1 MVELKKINE
10 IVDIFTDSTAGIFH
24 ALKSIASG
32 DSFEWLDND
41 EYLDIDYYVS
51 HSGEKYA
58 SKFYLSMLDH
68 NKDITYIANVI
79 YNRFSEKWKRI
90 YDAMMMEYNPINN
103 YDMVENEN
111 VNTDITNTSN
121 GSSNVFGFNTESEGG
136 VPDGKNEVS
145 NTTSGKFKDNY
156 RELRRS
162 GNIGV
167 TTSAQLL
174 AGELEVRKN
183 IFIESVMNDI
193 DSIMC
198 LKIY

>member
-10 IVDIFTDSTAGIFH
+10 IVDIFDDSTAGIFH

-32 DSFEWLDND
+32 ESFGWLDND

-58 SKFYLSMLDH
+58 SRFYLTMIDH
-68 NKDITYIANVI
+68 NKDISYIANII
-79 YNRFSEKWKRI
+79 YNRFSEKWKHI
-90 YDAMMMEYNPINN
+90 YDAMMLEYNPLEN
-103 YDMVENEN
+103 YSMVEDEN

-121 GSSNVFGFNTESEGG
+121 GSSNVFGFNTDSEDG
-136 VPDGKNEVS
+136 VSDSKNEVS
-145 NTTSGKFKDNY
+145 STTSGKFDDNH
-156 RELRRS
+156 RKLTRS

-167 TTSAQLL
+167 TTSQQMLES
-174 AGELEVRKN
+174 ELEIRKN
-183 IFIESVMNDI
+183 IFIEMVMNDI

>member
-24 ALKSIASG
+24 ALKGIATG
-32 DSFEWLDND
+32 ESFDWLQND
-41 EYLDIDYYVS
+41 EYLDMDYYVS

-58 SKFYLSMLDH
+58 SKFYLNMLEH
-68 NKDITYIANVI
+68 NKNISYIANI
-79 YNRFSEKWKRI
+79 IFNKFSEKWKRI
-90 YDAMMMEYNPINN
+90 YDAMMLEYNPIEN
-103 YDMVENEN
+103 YSMVEDEN

-121 GSSNVFGFNTESEGG
+121 GSSNVFGFNTESEDG

-156 RELRRS
+156 RQLKRA

-167 TTSAQLL
+167 TTSQQMLES
-174 AGELEVRKN
+174 ELQIRKN
-183 IFIESVMNDI
+183 IFIETVMNDI

>member
-24 ALKSIASG
+24 ALKGIATG
-32 DSFEWLDND
+32 ESFDWLEND

-58 SKFYLSMLDH
+58 SMFYLTMLEH
-68 NKDITYIANVI
+68 NKTISYIANI
-79 YNRFSEKWKRI
+79 IFNRFSEKWKHI
-90 YDAMMMEYNPINN
+90 YDAMMMEYNPIEN
-103 YDMVENEN
+103 YSMVEDEN

-121 GSSNVFGFNTESEGG
+121 GASNVFGFNTESEDG

-156 RELRRS
+156 RQLKRA

-167 TTSAQLL
+167 TTSQQMLES
-174 AGELEVRKN
+174 ELQIRKN
-183 IFIESVMNDI
+183 IFIETVMNDI

>member
-90 YDAMMMEYNPINN
+90 YDAMMKEYNPLEN
-103 YDMVENEN
+103 YSMVEDEN

-136 VPDGKNEVS
+136 VSDGKNEVS

-156 RELRRS
+156 RQLKRA

-167 TTSAQLL
+167 TTSQQMLES
-174 AGELEVRKN
+174 ELEIRKN
-183 IFIESVMNDI
+183 IFIETVMNDI

>member
-1 MVELKKINE
+1 MILKKINE

-24 ALKSIASG
+24 ALKSIATG
-32 DSFEWLDND
+32 ESFDWLNND
-41 EYLDIDYYVS
+41 EYLDMDYYVS

-58 SKFYLSMLDH
+58 SKFYITMLEH
-68 NKDITYIANVI
+68 NKNITYIANVI
-79 YNRFSEKWKRI
+79 FNRFSEKWKHI
-90 YDAMMMEYNPINN
+90 YDAMMKEYNPLEN
-103 YDMVENEN
+103 YSMVEDEN

-121 GSSNVFGFNTESEGG
+121 GSSNVFGFNTQSVDG

-156 RELRRS
+156 RQLKRS

-167 TTSAQLL
+167 TTSQQMLES
-174 AGELEVRKN
+174 ELEIRKN
-183 IFIESVMNDI
+183 IFIETVMNDI

>member
-1 MVELKKINE
+1 MILKKINE

-24 ALKSIASG
+24 ALKGIATG
-32 DSFEWLDND
+32 ESFDWLNND

-58 SKFYLSMLDH
+58 SKFYLTMLDH

-79 YNRFSEKWKRI
+79 FNRFKDKWKKI
-90 YDAMMMEYNPINN
+90 YDAMMKEYNPLEN
-103 YDMVENEN
+103 YSMVEDEN

-121 GSSNVFGFNTESEGG
+121 GSSNVFGFNTESEDG
-136 VPDGKNEVS
+136 VADSKNEVS
-145 NTTSGKFKDNY
+145 NTTSGKFDDNH
-156 RELRRS
+156 RKLTRS

-167 TTSAQLL
+167 TTSQQMLES
-174 AGELEVRKN
+174 ELEIRKN
-183 IFIESVMNDI
+183 IFIENVMNDI

>member
-1 MVELKKINE
+1 MILKKINE

-24 ALKSIASG
+24 ALKSIATG
-32 DSFEWLDND
+32 ESFDWLNND

-58 SKFYLSMLDH
+58 SKFYLTMLDH
-68 NKDITYIANVI
+68 NKSITYIANVI
-79 YNRFSEKWKRI
+79 FNRFSEKWKKI
-90 YDAMMMEYNPINN
+90 YDAMMKEYNPLEN
-103 YDMVENEN
+103 YSMVEDEN

-121 GSSNVFGFNTESEGG
+121 GSSNVFGFNTQSDDG

-145 NTTSGKFKDNY
+145 NTTSGKFDDNH
-156 RELRRS
+156 RKLTRS

-167 TTSAQLL
+167 TTSQQMLES
-174 AGELEVRKN
+174 ELEIRKN
-183 IFIESVMNDI
+183 IFIETVMNDI

>member
-1 MVELKKINE
+1 MILKKINE

-24 ALKSIASG
+24 ALKGIATG
-32 DSFEWLDND
+32 ESFDWLNND

-58 SKFYLSMLDH
+58 SKFYLTMLDH

-79 YNRFSEKWKRI
+79 FNRFKDKWKKI
-90 YDAMMMEYNPINN
+90 YDAMMKEYNPLEN
-103 YDMVENEN
+103 YSMVEDEN

-121 GSSNVFGFNTESEGG
+121 GSSNVFGFNTESEDG
-136 VPDGKNEVS
+136 VADSKNEVS
-145 NTTSGKFKDNY
+145 NTTSGKFDDNH
-156 RELRRS
+156 RKLTRS

-167 TTSAQLL
+167 TTSQQMLES
-174 AGELEVRKN
+174 ELEIRKN
-183 IFIESVMNDI
+183 IFIENVMNDI

-198 LKIY
+198 LIIY

>member
-10 IVDIFTDSTAGIFH
+10 IVDIFDDSTAGIFH

-32 DSFEWLDND
+32 ESFGWLDND

-58 SKFYLSMLDH
+58 SRFYLTMIDH
-68 NKDITYIANVI
+68 NKDISYIANII
-79 YNRFSEKWKRI
+79 YNRFSEKWKHI
-90 YDAMMMEYNPINN
+90 YDAMMLEYNPLEN
-103 YDMVENEN
+103 YSMQEDEN

-121 GSSNVFGFNTESEGG
+121 GSSNVFGFNTDSEDG
-136 VPDGKNEVS
+136 VSDSKNEVS
-145 NTTSGKFKDNY
+145 STTSGKFDDNH
-156 RELRRS
+156 RKLTRS

-167 TTSAQLL
+167 TTSQQMLES
-174 AGELEVRKN
+174 ELEIRKN
-183 IFIESVMNDI
+183 IFIEMVMNDI

>member
-1 MVELKKINE
+1 MVELKKIND

-32 DSFEWLDND
+32 DSFEWLDNG

-58 SKFYLSMLDH
+58 SKFYLTMLEH
-68 NKDITYIANVI
+68 NKDITYIANII

-90 YDAMMMEYNPINN
+90 YDAMMKEYNPIEN
-103 YDMVENEN
+103 YSMVEDEN
-111 VNTDITNTSN
+111 INTNITNTSN
-121 GSSNVFGFNTESEGG
+121 GSSNVFGFNTESEDG
-136 VPDGKNEVS
+136 VSHNKNEVS
-145 NTTSGKFKDNY
+145 NTTTGNFNDNH
-156 RELRRS
+156 RQLKRA

-167 TTSAQLL
+167 TTSQQMLES
-174 AGELEVRKN
+174 ELEIRKN
-183 IFIESVMNDI
+183 IFIETVMNDI

>member
-24 ALKSIASG
+24 ALKAIASG

-58 SKFYLSMLDH
+58 SRFYLTMIDH
-68 NKDITYIANVI
+68 NKDISYIANII
-79 YNRFSEKWKRI
+79 YNRFSEKWKHI
-90 YDAMMMEYNPINN
+90 YDAMMLEYNPLEN
-103 YDMVENEN
+103 YSMVEDEN

-121 GSSNVFGFNTESEGG
+121 GSSNVFGFNTQSDDG

-145 NTTSGKFKDNY
+145 STTSGKFDDNH
-156 RELRRS
+156 RKLTRS

-167 TTSAQLL
+167 TTSQQMLES
-174 AGELEVRKN
+174 ELEIRKN
-183 IFIESVMNDI
+183 IFIEMVMNDI

>member
-24 ALKSIASG
+24 ALKGIASG

-41 EYLDIDYYVS
+41 EYLDMDYYVS

-58 SKFYLSMLDH
+58 SKFYLTMLDH
-68 NKDITYIANVI
+68 NKDITYIANII
-79 YNRFSEKWKRI
+79 YNRFSEKWKHI
-90 YDAMMMEYNPINN
+90 YDAMMKEYNPLEN
-103 YDMVENEN
+103 YSMVEDEN

-121 GSSNVFGFNTESEGG
+121 GSSNVFGFNTQSDDG

-156 RELRRS
+156 RQLKRA

-167 TTSAQLL
+167 TTSQQMLES
-174 AGELEVRKN
+174 ELEIRKN
-183 IFIESVMNDI
+183 IFIETVMNDI

>member
-1 MVELKKINE
+1 MILKKINE

-24 ALKSIASG
+24 ALKGIATG
-32 DSFEWLDND
+32 ESFDWLNND

-58 SKFYLSMLDH
+58 SKFYLTMLDH

-79 YNRFSEKWKRI
+79 FNRFKDKWKKI
-90 YDAMMMEYNPINN
+90 YDAMMKEYNPLEN
-103 YDMVENEN
+103 YSMVEDEN

-121 GSSNVFGFNTESEGG
+121 GSSNVFGFNTESEDG
-136 VPDGKNEVS
+136 VADSKNEGS
-145 NTTSGKFKDNY
+145 NTTSGKFDDNH
-156 RELRRS
+156 RKLTRS

-167 TTSAQLL
+167 TTSQQMLES
-174 AGELEVRKN
+174 ELEIRKN
-183 IFIESVMNDI
+183 IFIENVMNDI